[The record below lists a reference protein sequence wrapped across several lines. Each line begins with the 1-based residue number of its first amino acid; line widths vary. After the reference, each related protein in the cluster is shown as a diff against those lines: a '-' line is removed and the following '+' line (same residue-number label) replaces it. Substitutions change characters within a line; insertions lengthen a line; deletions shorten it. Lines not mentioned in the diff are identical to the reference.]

1 MNKTEILEAISTIE
15 VNCSDF
21 DHEYDWSKRTY
32 AKCTKSVESDNF
44 NITLEFEEECRWNAP
59 DDTERVNM
67 AITGLTII
75 DENGKEIDTDIKD
88 EEILN
93 LLQL

>member
-1 MNKTEILEAISTIE
+1 MIKQEILDAISNITID
-15 VNCSDF
+15 CSDF
-21 DHEYDWSKRTY
+21 DHVYDWSKRTY
-32 AKCTKSVESDNF
+32 AKCTKYVESDNF
-44 NITLEFEEECRWNAP
+44 NITIEFEEECRWNAP

-67 AITGLTII
+67 AISGLII
-75 DENGKEIDTDIKD
+75 TDENGKEIDIDIKD

>member
-1 MNKTEILEAISTIE
+1 MIKTEILDAISNI
-15 VNCSDF
+15 VIDCSDF

-32 AKCTKSVESDNF
+32 AKCTKTVESDNY
-44 NITLEFEEECRWNAP
+44 NINVEFEEECHWSAP

-75 DENGKEIDTDIKD
+75 DENGVEIDTDIKD